1 MRKSIGEKT
10 LFEMSVQT
18 ETLYF
23 SINLVV
29 WECYVQFIKMTNG
42 QCPLNHLY
50 PLACVVVVCKWT
62 SSKFK
67 TTVHVKTASKCL

>member
-1 MRKSIGEKT
+1 
-10 LFEMSVQT
+10 MSVQT

-42 QCPLNHLY
+42 QCLLNHLY
-50 PLACVVVVCKWT
+50 PLAYVVVVCKWT

-67 TTVHVKTASKCL
+67 TTTVHVKTAGKCL